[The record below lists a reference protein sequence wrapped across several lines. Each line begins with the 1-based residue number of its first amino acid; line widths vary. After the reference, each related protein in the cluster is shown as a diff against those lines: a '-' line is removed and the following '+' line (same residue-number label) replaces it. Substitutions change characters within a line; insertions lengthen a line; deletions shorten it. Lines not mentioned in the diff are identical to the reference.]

1 MTGTAPQQVHLH
13 RQSGMLELTW
23 AGGER
28 CELSAEFLRVH
39 SPSAEVRGHGR
50 ADAVLQTGKR
60 GVGIR
65 NVEPTGRYAI
75 RILFD
80 DGHESGIYSW
90 EYLHELCRNRE
101 TLWQR
106 YLGALRE
113 AGARRDPLPEDV
125 RAINIMDSSIPDT
138 DQS

>member
-1 MTGTAPQQVHLH
+1 MGTTPEHVHLH
-13 RQSGMLELTW
+13 RRSGVLEVTW

-28 CELSAEFLRVH
+28 CELDAEFLRVH

-50 ADAVLQTGKR
+50 DDAVLQSGKR

-65 NVEPTGRYAI
+65 EIEPTGRYAI
-75 RILFD
+75 RIRFD
-80 DGHESGIYSW
+80 DGHDSGIYSW

-106 YLGALRE
+106 YLDALRE
-113 AGARRDPLPEDV
+113 AGAHRDPLPEGV
-125 RAINIMDSSIPDT
+125 QAINIMDSSTRDT
-138 DQS
+138 DRS

>member
-1 MTGTAPQQVHLH
+1 MGTAPEQIRLH
-13 RQSGMLELTW
+13 RRSGVLELTW
-23 AGGER
+23 SGGER
-28 CELSAEFLRVH
+28 CELDAEFLRVH

-65 NVEPTGRYAI
+65 DIEPTGRYAI

-90 EYLHELCRNRE
+90 EYLHELCHNHA

-106 YLGALRE
+106 YLEALRE

-125 RAINIMDSSIPDT
+125 QAINIMDSSNPDT
-138 DQS
+138 DRS